1 MSELAERFRISQLMK
16 QQEMGVKKKK
26 LRWNNPKEIRRSLAK
41 VNNMVLNGELS
52 AKEANSIFYSANL
65 LLKAIELEK
74 DSS

>member
-1 MSELAERFRISQLMK
+1 MSELTERFRISQLMK
-16 QQEMGVKKKK
+16 QQEMGAKKKK
-26 LRWNNPKEIRRSLAK
+26 LRWNNPIEIRRSLAK

-74 DSS
+74 DSN